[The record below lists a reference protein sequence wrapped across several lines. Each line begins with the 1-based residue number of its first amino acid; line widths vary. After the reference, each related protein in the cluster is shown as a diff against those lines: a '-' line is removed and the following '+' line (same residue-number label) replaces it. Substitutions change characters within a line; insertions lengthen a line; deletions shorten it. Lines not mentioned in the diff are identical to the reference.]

1 MEFDIVEEAKKFLKF
16 YLAGMDCEYEQRH
29 SWRKSSEYIILH
41 SYRVYSIAMKLVEDE
56 KLKLSEDDILL
67 IKVSAILHD
76 IGKRKSRENHAES
89 SAKVAQEWIN
99 KNSCIKFQIKD
110 VERLLYIIRNH
121 SNKDEVEKD
130 LCAAIVKDA
139 DILDEIGV
147 LSIFMSSNVV
157 DRNSPYFFNDLKTRL
172 EEFELNYC
180 DEVLKKLNTEM
191 AKRILEH
198 KKNFI
203 KAFIE
208 NLEMELEGTED
219 LYKEVKS
226 EEIEFINKI

>member
-1 MEFDIVEEAKKFLKF
+1 MRF
-16 YLAGMDCEYEQRH
+16 
-29 SWRKSSEYIILH
+29 
-41 SYRVYSIAMKLVEDE
+41 SI
-56 KLKLSEDDILL
+56 
-67 IKVSAILHD
+67 
-76 IGKRKSRENHAES
+76 
-89 SAKVAQEWIN
+89 
-99 KNSCIKFQIKD
+99 
-110 VERLLYIIRNH
+110 
-121 SNKDEVEKD
+121 
-130 LCAAIVKDA
+130 
-139 DILDEIGV
+139 
-147 LSIFMSSNVV
+147 
-157 DRNSPYFFNDLKTRL
+157 NSPYFFYYLKTRL
-172 EEFELNYC
+172 EEFELYYC